1 MISSPGIM
9 QLPLINARATGD
21 GDAKLPPWPRGREFM
36 GLVVAPTLGSG
47 VSLDG
52 WLRVVPGRPGLVC
65 SPRPCRVPGLSLLP
79 SRPLPCRKSAPG
91 KASLLSPLGLTAP
104 QAFQGRSKPHFCLEP
119 HPHVPQNPSLGHSH
133 SSAGPC
139 TDGH

>member
-52 WLRVVPGRPGLVC
+52 WLRVVYQGVQGWYALPGPAGCLASPSCPPGHC
-65 SPRPCRVPGLSLLP
+65 PAGRVLQE
-79 SRPLPCRKSAPG
+79 R
-91 KASLLSPLGLTAP
+91 LLSSPLWASQHL
-104 QAFQGRSKPHFCLEP
+104 RLSK
-119 HPHVPQNPSLGHSH
+119 
-133 SSAGPC
+133 AGPSPISV
-139 TDGH
+139 